1 MSPVLAASIVG
12 VCLLTEGFFSGSEI
26 AVVSADRLKL
36 KTQAE
41 AGHKGSQLALK
52 LLERPE
58 RLLGT
63 CLIGT
68 NLSTVTASTAAT
80 AALVTALPDAFE
92 AITVAIL
99 FPLILLFG
107 ELIPKS
113 IYQHYADRLAPVISL
128 PLSVAS
134 TALFPALVV
143 LEWLTRLMTGG
154 QENTTRPVTREDIV
168 LLLEGS
174 DEVRIDQEDRELIQR
189 VFEFGEAVVEDA
201 MKPLIEV
208 SALPETATA
217 RDAVEMMVSR
227 GHSRIPVF
235 DERIDRV
242 TGIVHHS
249 DLLHNSSLDQ
259 PLRELARPP
268 FFVPESKDLEAL
280 FVEFNNRRQ
289 RIAIPVD
296 EYGGAVGLIT
306 MEDILEEI
314 VGDIGDETDKK
325 VRAVR
330 QIGPHSWLARGRV
343 ETELLLERTGF
354 EIPEGYY
361 ETLAGFILSRLG
373 HVPVVGE
380 TLQEGEFTLEVTR
393 ASDRAIL
400 QVKLQ
405 RR

>member
-80 AALVTALPDAFE
+80 AALVTALPDASE

-107 ELIPKS
+107 ELIPKI

-201 MKPLIEV
+201 
-208 SALPETATA
+208 A
-217 RDAVEMMVSR
+217 
-227 GHSRIPVF
+227 
-235 DERIDRV
+235 
-242 TGIVHHS
+242 
-249 DLLHNSSLDQ
+249 
-259 PLRELARPP
+259 
-268 FFVPESKDLEAL
+268 
-280 FVEFNNRRQ
+280 
-289 RIAIPVD
+289 
-296 EYGGAVGLIT
+296 
-306 MEDILEEI
+306 
-314 VGDIGDETDKK
+314 
-325 VRAVR
+325 
-330 QIGPHSWLARGRV
+330 
-343 ETELLLERTGF
+343 
-354 EIPEGYY
+354 
-361 ETLAGFILSRLG
+361 ILS
-373 HVPVVGE
+373 VE
-380 TLQEGEFTLEVTR
+380 Y
-393 ASDRAIL
+393 DI
-400 QVKLQ
+400 KLHPY
-405 RR
+405 RWLLT